1 MECICVWFYTVRPV
15 RNDISYT
22 DIEAR
27 PEDCRPFSKK
37 VRKAQEKLQADP
49 IRLFDWL
56 SAHNNVDISH
66 VFPQLIPAGELEGVY
81 AQFLAEWPKLNREQK
96 KFRARQIVKIHRDR
110 EEAREIEPA
119 TFVHSDFVP
128 LVTVPAGRTVKL
140 SCKATGTNLGYVW
153 HKNGAVV
160 VQGSPRATGYIYGLR
175 GHALELEDTVPS
187 DSGMYKCIVQN
198 PLGSIERTY
207 ILKVVER
214 LRSAPLILPNVLR
227 NQTVNVNGTA
237 TFTCEVISDL
247 TPHIVWVRINRTDG
261 EYYFQIPTNGS
272 NNQQHHK
279 NETVFAYTRMENH
292 PKATIY
298 NSANASTLRLV
309 NVTVEEQGIYAC
321 ITGNSLGKVMANAT
335 LTVNEFRTLTLPT
348 GKAQPQGIPLSY
360 LILTLIFLFLLFL
373 LFLVILSYYLCI
385 RASKKKMDEAA
396 RLLPRRKKV
405 VVRQKDHDGTR
416 AGWADLPS
424 TYQIQ
429 IIEQSPHGAR
439 QSHISSDMTIN
450 CEYEIEEDPAWEFE
464 RSRIE
469 LIDVLGEGA
478 FGEVWRG
485 HLNIEPEDY
494 PENAISRVPFKQP
507 IAVKKLKNTAH
518 ERELRDLVLEMTILK
533 TLEEM
538 EPAPGKENVLRII
551 GCCTGVGPLLVV
563 LELCQHGNLRDF
575 LRAHRPRAERA
586 IESVPSSP
594 INKSSGT
601 LQDYLEPRRAQERVL
616 IDPLTQRHLVDFAY
630 QVANGMHFLSSKQ
643 IIHRDLAARNILVAD
658 NFALKISDF
667 GLSRNTSSSK
677 DYYRKKGNGR
687 LPVKWMAPEA
697 LDAHIYTTESDVW
710 SYGILLWEI
719 MTLGGTPYPTIQM
732 HQLYNYLKDGYR
744 MEAPHNCPQ
753 EIYQIMIGCW
763 QEAREKRP
771 SFAMMRDYLQWMLA
785 ETEGEEANDDLESR
799 PSDSS
804 HNDLDHFAPPPP
816 KTTQSIASASATTTT
831 TSSSSTSASS
841 RKKSSSSSDPPDTPP
856 GPAPPPIH
864 ERTAALQSRVE
875 GPRPGQDHDYMNVAR
890 APSPSREVQGSYR
903 NPSSNSTDYQAN
915 GQRNSL
921 SHSPHPTTSTKLTAE
936 EARRHSMDSRAS
948 SGRGGSSGVSSS
960 EGIGG
965 LSDLPYP
972 LLIRFKAEPALIT
985 NPATYMSGPEGV
997 SIDDGGLSDAFGKLS
1012 LKAAPFKY
1020 MFWNVSNFCFKCDA
1034 KITDIVVLMKRHAVE
1049 FCFINEA
1056 HLLYDE
1062 YRPNNDK
1069 DCKISAFAKE
1079 MSQAGIALKLGVK
1092 WVRCEDAIHHY
1103 LVGDNREKVK
1113 MLLIYQTETEE
1124 GKKLSDADLAYD
1136 VFPMVPP
1143 DPETRGDRIFT
1154 VKIGLTTFLFMHRQT
1169 SSMTCTPPN
1178 EQSRFVKWFRK
1189 IHGSN
1194 QNLLLFGDLNL
1205 PGMDWYKF
1213 EPRHAVEHTPLTE
1226 DVGEF
1231 LKRNQFDQEW
1241 VREVTRRGGFYSK
1254 LDVIL
1259 SRKKGPCPLG
1269 KAKVEWMGHSDHAAI
1284 LFNLIDA
1291 EARQLSIDAT
1301 PKHAI
1306 FLNAPFDKAQTITVE
1321 FQNLAEEFNFSI
1333 RCSDP
1338 ELISVAAEGEDE
1350 GGLSVEACSIKQ
1362 MRLIF
1367 TIPIPQKLEGRL
1379 NHLEAEGS
1387 HWLILTHMRSH
1398 EQYHWRI
1405 LFNRHTEA
1413 SLAL

>member
-96 KFRARQIVKIHRDR
+96 KFRARQIVQIHRDR
-110 EEAREIEPA
+110 EEAREIETDVSLEELAEETTTTLSTPTTSTWSTTTSTTTPPAEPTSTQRHRKKDKTTTAPKETTTAMEPA

-298 NSANASTLRLV
+298 NTANASTLRLV

-643 IIHRDLAARNILVAD
+643 IIHRDLAARNILVAE

-816 KTTQSIASASATTTT
+816 K
-831 TSSSSTSASS
+831 SSEAGSLQ
-841 RKKSSSSSDPPDTPP
+841 RKKARPLSAPVMLPMEKLARTP
-856 GPAPPPIH
+856 
-864 ERTAALQSRVE
+864 RVTQRASQTYR
-875 GPRPGQDHDYMNVAR
+875 GVPHPGQDHDYMNVAR
-890 APSPSREVQGSYR
+890 APSPSREAQGSYR
-903 NPSSNSTDYQAN
+903 NPTNYTDYQAN
-915 GQRNSL
+915 GQRNRIP
-921 SHSPHPTTSTKLTAE
+921 HPAHPTTSTKLAAE

-965 LSDLPYP
+965 LSDLVQIEILPSSSSSFP
-972 LLIRFKAEPALIT
+972 TARVTRPVSSTAVPT
-985 NPATYMSGPEGV
+985 VSTAT
-997 SIDDGGLSDAFGKLS
+997 
-1012 LKAAPFKY
+1012 
-1020 MFWNVSNFCFKCDA
+1020 
-1034 KITDIVVLMKRHAVE
+1034 
-1049 FCFINEA
+1049 
-1056 HLLYDE
+1056 
-1062 YRPNNDK
+1062 
-1069 DCKISAFAKE
+1069 
-1079 MSQAGIALKLGVK
+1079 
-1092 WVRCEDAIHHY
+1092 
-1103 LVGDNREKVK
+1103 
-1113 MLLIYQTETEE
+1113 
-1124 GKKLSDADLAYD
+1124 
-1136 VFPMVPP
+1136 VPP
-1143 DPETRGDRIFT
+1143 TLQPPQNSAQRHPTERAPRVTR
-1154 VKIGLTTFLFMHRQT
+1154 T
-1169 SSMTCTPPN
+1169 SSPIAKN
-1178 EQSRFVKWFRK
+1178 DV
-1189 IHGSN
+1189 H
-1194 QNLLLFGDLNL
+1194 FG
-1205 PGMDWYKF
+1205 
-1213 EPRHAVEHTPLTE
+1213 
-1226 DVGEF
+1226 
-1231 LKRNQFDQEW
+1231 
-1241 VREVTRRGGFYSK
+1241 
-1254 LDVIL
+1254 
-1259 SRKKGPCPLG
+1259 
-1269 KAKVEWMGHSDHAAI
+1269 
-1284 LFNLIDA
+1284 
-1291 EARQLSIDAT
+1291 
-1301 PKHAI
+1301 
-1306 FLNAPFDKAQTITVE
+1306 
-1321 FQNLAEEFNFSI
+1321 
-1333 RCSDP
+1333 
-1338 ELISVAAEGEDE
+1338 
-1350 GGLSVEACSIKQ
+1350 
-1362 MRLIF
+1362 
-1367 TIPIPQKLEGRL
+1367 
-1379 NHLEAEGS
+1379 
-1387 HWLILTHMRSH
+1387 
-1398 EQYHWRI
+1398 
-1405 LFNRHTEA
+1405 
-1413 SLAL
+1413 